1 MTFPSLA
8 TIADEE
14 PSSSSTNDLVTLA
27 SELEPVSPLEDP
39 DLVGVAA
46 ATAARE
52 RRLYMTKCRQ
62 EQESMKHENKSWDF
76 QLNQMA
82 DWHERNKS
90 WDGFKRN
97 VEGKKLLGNKFLRR
111 LLP

>member
-1 MTFPSLA
+1 MGFPSLA
-8 TIADEE
+8 TITDDESRNCITGE
-14 PSSSSTNDLVTLA
+14 QTTLA
-27 SELEPVSPLEDP
+27 PEPEPLLPLEDP

-52 RRLYMTKCRQ
+52 RRLYMTKCRR
-62 EQESMKHENKSWDF
+62 EQEAMKHEDKSWDF
-76 QLNQMA
+76 QLGQMA

-97 VEGKKLLGNKFLRR
+97 VEGKKLLGNKFFRKF
-111 LLP
+111 LP